1 MDLVLTEIK
10 RCYMEL
16 NKFWT
21 EEMTHAIEALK
32 IRRVDPTVFENWKSF
47 HASLKLTIESWKV

>member
-1 MDLVLTEIK
+1 
-10 RCYMEL
+10 MEL